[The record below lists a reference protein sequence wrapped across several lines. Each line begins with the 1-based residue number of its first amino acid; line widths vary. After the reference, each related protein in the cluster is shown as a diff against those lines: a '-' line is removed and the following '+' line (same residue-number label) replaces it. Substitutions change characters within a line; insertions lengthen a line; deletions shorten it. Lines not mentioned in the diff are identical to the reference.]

1 MYITGIAE
9 VLATRAVESVKLNHV
24 DNTEAIK
31 SEQEHKNLLSEIK
44 ESTEKINR
52 ETNLLND
59 IRTKP
64 DEVVKHLDILY

>member
-24 DNTEAIK
+24 DNAEAIK
-31 SEQEHKNLLSEIK
+31 HEQDHKNLLSEIK
-44 ESTEKINR
+44 ESTERINR
-52 ETNLLND
+52 ETSLIRD

-64 DEVVKHLDILY
+64 DELVKHLDILY